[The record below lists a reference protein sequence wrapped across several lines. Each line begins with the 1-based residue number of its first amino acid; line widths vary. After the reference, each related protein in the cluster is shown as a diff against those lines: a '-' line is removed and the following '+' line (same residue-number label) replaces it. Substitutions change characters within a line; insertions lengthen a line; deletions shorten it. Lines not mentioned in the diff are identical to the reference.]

1 MMSRLAGLAD
11 KARSQKDAI
20 AAVVAM
26 SIKGFGA
33 LLTIA
38 VFTLAARAMSAGEF
52 GRLAIWFNAMSFL
65 AVAAVFGQ
73 ETLIARSWGEY
84 NGKGQPGVA
93 RAAYR
98 FGWIATIVS
107 ALVFACGVY
116 FLVPFLDRGAPTGL
130 FLTAALFLFLQTLL
144 HYSSH
149 ATRVML
155 SYLVSETG
163 REILWRL
170 VLLVVVLWATLDR
183 GLTLRGFFLAAAV
196 GMALSLAFQLR
207 AVWRKLR
214 DERVAAAA
222 PASERRRWFERGLAM
237 WLSAVVEAA
246 SQYSDVMLIGYFAS
260 PAAAGEYFVAARIA
274 NIFLMVQTG
283 LNNYSV
289 SHSASLYFSGNAEKL
304 QRILRSL
311 IIVAAALVTPCLLLI
326 YLFGA
331 QILTIFGERYASV
344 YPTLVTLST
353 AAYVMC
359 LSGSASVILLTTGH
373 EKLYSRVISL
383 ATIVRLSLTALLAA
397 KFGALGAACGWA
409 FVNGPLFMALAV
421 VCRRIGGVDPS
432 IASVFRPAARG
443 STAGAGQALTRPG
456 D

>member
-1 MMSRLAGLAD
+1 MTSRFAGLTQ

-84 NGKGQPGVA
+84 NGKGQPAAA
-93 RAAYR
+93 RAALR
-98 FGWIATIVS
+98 FGWIATVAS
-107 ALVFACGVY
+107 AFIFACGVY
-116 FLVPFLDRGAPTGL
+116 FVAPLFDRGAA
-130 FLTAALFLFLQTLL
+130 TASVLAAEVFLFMQTLL

-149 ATRVML
+149 ATRVMM
-155 SYLVSETG
+155 SYLISETG

-170 VLLVVVLWATLDR
+170 VLIVVVLWATLDG
-183 GLTLRGFFLAAAV
+183 GLTLRGFFLAAAA

-207 AVWRKLR
+207 AVVRKLR
-214 DERVAAAA
+214 EERIAASV
-222 PASERRRWFERGLAM
+222 PAGERRRWFERGFAM
-237 WLSAVVEAA
+237 WLSAIVEAA

-283 LNNYSV
+283 LNTYSV

-304 QRILRSL
+304 QQILRSL
-311 IIVAAALVTPCLLLI
+311 IVVAAALVTPCLLLI
-326 YLFGA
+326 YVFGA

-353 AAYVMC
+353 AAYIMC

-383 ATIVRLSLTALLAA
+383 ATILRLSLTALLAA

-409 FVNGPLFMALAV
+409 LVNAPLFMALAA
-421 VCRRIGGVDPS
+421 VCRRFSGVDPS
-432 IASVFRPAARG
+432 IASILRSAAR
-443 STAGAGQALTRPG
+443 APRRAGQALTRSG